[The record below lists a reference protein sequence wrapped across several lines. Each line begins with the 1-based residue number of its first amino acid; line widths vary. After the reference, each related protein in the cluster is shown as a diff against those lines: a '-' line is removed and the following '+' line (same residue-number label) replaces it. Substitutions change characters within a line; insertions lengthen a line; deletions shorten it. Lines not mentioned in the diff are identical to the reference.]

1 MLSRAILTFAFLLL
15 GSSPLLAAE
24 GRMADDDAVLI
35 DGQRLTLHGVDLPSA
50 DEVCTTSGGRKW
62 PCGRHVREELAR
74 AAALDE
80 VVCLPAE
87 RETVICRIGGMD
99 IGALLV
105 KEGLARAAGDYQ
117 ALEDRARA
125 AKIGIWE

>member
-1 MLSRAILTFAFLLL
+1 MLSRTVLTLAALLL
-15 GSSPLLAAE
+15 GSSPLFAAE
-24 GRMADDDAVLI
+24 GRMAGDDIVMI
-35 DGQRLTLHGVDLPSA
+35 HGQRLVLHGVDLPSA
-50 DEVCTTSGGRKW
+50 DAVCTTSGGRKW

-80 VVCLPAE
+80 VVCRPAE
-87 RETVICRIGGMD
+87 RETAICRIGGID

-105 KEGLARAAGDYQ
+105 KEGLARASGDYQ

-125 AKIGIWE
+125 AKVGIWE